1 LAPWI
6 RICIEIKSWILIRRE
21 TSADPQHRFYSKV
34 AHLMRAVY
42 SFECGVKAGGE
53 PAATTARQLAES
65 LSTLPLP
72 EDYALQVKSGSILS
86 HKMLRKIDFFYVNAT
101 VCYIM

>member
-1 LAPWI
+1 
-6 RICIEIKSWILIRRE
+6 
-21 TSADPQHRFYSKV
+21 
-34 AHLMRAVY
+34 MRAVY

-72 EDYALQVKSGSILS
+72 EDYALQVKSVYAQNSE
-86 HKMLRKIDFFYVNAT
+86 F
-101 VCYIM
+101 

>member
-1 LAPWI
+1 M
-6 RICIEIKSWILIRRE
+6 
-21 TSADPQHRFYSKV
+21 FNSKV

-72 EDYALQVKSGSILS
+72 EDYALQVKSVLS
-86 HKMLRKIDFFYVNAT
+86 SEYWIN
-101 VCYIM
+101 

>member
-1 LAPWI
+1 
-6 RICIEIKSWILIRRE
+6 
-21 TSADPQHRFYSKV
+21 
-34 AHLMRAVY
+34 MRAVY

-86 HKMLRKIDFFYVNAT
+86 HKMLWKIDFSWWSTVSFDVNAT
-101 VCYIM
+101 VCYIMGKIF